1 MVQSLDMRGMSRMA
15 RGGLTDRMPKLRLV
29 VCTVLLLTILI
40 IVVIPEIDLR
50 PTTLRVAA
58 SYLLHLGIAG
68 MAMISCSSLSTCF
81 RRSVHYGAE
90 SVAPTSSGLCDICVR
105 RC

>member
-15 RGGLTDRMPKLRLV
+15 RGGLDRMPRLRLV
-29 VCTVLLLTILI
+29 VCTLLLLTILV
-40 IVVIPEIDLR
+40 IVLIPEIDLR

-68 MAMISCSSLSTCF
+68 MAIISCSSLSTCF

-90 SVAPTSSGLCDICVR
+90 FVAPASSGLSDICVR

>member
-1 MVQSLDMRGMSRMA
+1 MA
-15 RGGLTDRMPKLRLV
+15 RSGVMDRMPGLRLV
-29 VCTVLLLTILI
+29 ICTVLLLTILI
-40 IVVIPEIDLR
+40 IVVLPEIDLR

-68 MAMISCSSLSTCF
+68 MAIISCSSLSTCF
-81 RRSVHYGAE
+81 RRSAHYGAE
-90 SVAPTSSGLCDICVR
+90 SVGPSSAALCDTCVR

>member
-1 MVQSLDMRGMSRMA
+1 MV
-15 RGGLTDRMPKLRLV
+15 RGGRGHCTPKMRLI

-68 MAMISCSSLSTCF
+68 MAIISCSSLSICF

-90 SVAPTSSGLCDICVR
+90 SVAPPSSGLCDICVR